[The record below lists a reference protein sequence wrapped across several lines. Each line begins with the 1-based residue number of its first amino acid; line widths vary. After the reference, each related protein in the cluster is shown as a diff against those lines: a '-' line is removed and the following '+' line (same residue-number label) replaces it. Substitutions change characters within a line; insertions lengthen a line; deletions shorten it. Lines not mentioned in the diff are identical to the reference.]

1 MRYAETK
8 RSFSIFKGGSKMQL
22 IWLERILLAACCGGL
37 IGYERT
43 RRLKNAGIR
52 THVIVAI
59 GAALAMIISKYGFT
73 DVLHLQGMRLDPARI
88 GAQIISGI
96 SFIGAGTILS
106 KGEGVNGLTTAA
118 GVWTTAIVGLA
129 IGTGMEGLG
138 LSAAVL
144 IVLVQY
150 SLRENTIFKFLLR
163 QKRFHCRLVLE
174 NKGQTLASIRQLLQQ
189 AGFHHQNVTVSSV
202 TPEQIVLAIDAQLTA
217 QENIDLLVLSL
228 SRQAT
233 VLQVKR
239 EDWQN

>member
-1 MRYAETK
+1 MIQVVWIGR
-8 RSFSIFKGGSKMQL
+8 L
-22 IWLERILLAACCGGL
+22 LLAAGCGGL

-73 DVLHLQGMRLDPARI
+73 DVLMLHGMRLDPARI

-96 SFIGAGTILS
+96 SFIGAGTILL

-129 IGTGMEGLG
+129 IGAGMESLG
-138 LSAAVL
+138 LTAAIL

-150 SLRENTIFKFLLR
+150 LLRENTIFKFLLR
-163 QKRFHCRLVLE
+163 QKHFHCRLVLE
-174 NKGQTLASIRQLLQQ
+174 NKGQTLATIRQLLAQ
-189 AGFHHQNVTVSSV
+189 AGFQHQSVTVSSI
-202 TPEQIVLAIDAQLTA
+202 TPEQIILAIDAQLTA
-217 QENIDLLVLSL
+217 QENIDLLLLTLSQ
-228 SRQAT
+228 QAM

>member
-1 MRYAETK
+1 
-8 RSFSIFKGGSKMQL
+8 MQVVW
-22 IWLERILLAACCGGL
+22 IERLLLAAGCGGL

-73 DVLHLQGMRLDPARI
+73 DVLILHGMRLDPARI

-96 SFIGAGTILS
+96 SFIGAGTILL

-129 IGTGMEGLG
+129 IGAGMEGLG
-138 LSAAVL
+138 LTAAVL
-144 IVLVQY
+144 ILLVQY
-150 SLRENTIFKFLLR
+150 LLRENTIFKFLLR
-163 QKRFHCRLVLE
+163 QKHFHCRLVLE
-174 NKGQTLASIRQLLQQ
+174 NKGQSLTSIRQLLEQ
-189 AGFHHQNVTVSSV
+189 AGFRRQSMTISSV
-202 TPEQIVLAIDAQLTA
+202 TPAQIILIIDAQLTA
-217 QENIDLLVLSL
+217 QENIDLLLLTLSQ
-228 SRQAT
+228 QAM

>member
-1 MRYAETK
+1 
-8 RSFSIFKGGSKMQL
+8 MQGVW
-22 IWLERILLAACCGGL
+22 IERLLLAAGCGGL

-73 DVLHLQGMRLDPARI
+73 DVLILHGMRLDPARI

-96 SFIGAGTILS
+96 SFIGAGTILL

-129 IGTGMEGLG
+129 IGAGMEGLG
-138 LSAAVL
+138 LTAAVL
-144 IVLVQY
+144 ILLVQY
-150 SLRENTIFKFLLR
+150 LLRENTIFKFLLR
-163 QKRFHCRLVLE
+163 QKHFHCRLVLE
-174 NKGQTLASIRQLLQQ
+174 NKGQSLTSIRQLLEQ
-189 AGFHHQNVTVSSV
+189 AGFRRQSMTISSV
-202 TPEQIVLAIDAQLTA
+202 TPAQIILIIDAQLTA
-217 QENIDLLVLSL
+217 QENIDLLLLTLSQ
-228 SRQAT
+228 QAM